1 MHSYYHQSY
10 PGLIVSNSMTERV
23 DPSHFESHCH
33 QSYEL
38 IYIWQGDG
46 KYIVEGVEY
55 PLHPHTLLLVRPQE
69 YHYVSP
75 KTDHPYERTVIHFT
89 KGMLPE
95 LLRVHPL
102 FTEAHSNYF
111 PLTSPSHPL
120 HAAFEALESAVSL
133 AGGEPGGK
141 TPEAEAFLHSTL
153 SQILFLLTLQTP
165 SAGISG
171 ESDLVLRVIE
181 YLNAHLSEE
190 LSLDTLAREFFVSKY
205 HLSRIFHAQTGA
217 PIFTYFNTKR
227 IALAREMLAEGENA
241 TTVALRLGYRDYSTF
256 YRAFRKQTGGSP
268 VRRNEK

>member
-1 MHSYYHQSY
+1 MPDHYHQSY
-10 PGLIVSNSMTERV
+10 PGLIASTVLTERV

-33 QSYEL
+33 RGYEL

-55 PLHPHTLLLVRPQE
+55 PLHPHALLLMRPRE

-75 KTDHPYERTVIHFT
+75 KTNHSYERTVIHFT

-95 LLRVHPL
+95 MLRAHPL

-111 PLTSPSHPL
+111 PLTSSSHPL
-120 HAAFEALESAVSL
+120 RSAFETLENSVLL
-133 AGGEPGGK
+133 AGGKPRGA
-141 TPEAEAFLHSTL
+141 TPEAEAFLHATL
-153 SQILFLLTLQTP
+153 SQILFLLTLQKP

-181 YLNAHLSEE
+181 YLNAHLTEE
-190 LSLDTLAREFFVSKY
+190 LSLDILAREFFVSKY

-227 IALAREMLAEGENA
+227 IALAREMLADGENA
-241 TTVALRLGYRDYSTF
+241 TTAALRLGYRDYSTF
-256 YRAFRKQTGGSP
+256 YRAYRKQTGESP